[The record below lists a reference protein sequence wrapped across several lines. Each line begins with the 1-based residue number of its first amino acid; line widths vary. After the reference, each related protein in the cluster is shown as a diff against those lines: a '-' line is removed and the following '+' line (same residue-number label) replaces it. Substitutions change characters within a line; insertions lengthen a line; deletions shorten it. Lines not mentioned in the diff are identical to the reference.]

1 VTRGST
7 DTFLEAPVDAVW
19 TALVAPG
26 RRDWY
31 FRLTPE
37 GAFAEGEAIQW
48 RDVRGDAAEESEI
61 VEVDA
66 PRRLVMHSRFTFA
79 PAYAKQPPHSLIW
92 DVAPEGSG
100 SRVRLSWDA
109 SDPVA
114 GFLASE
120 AQYVL
125 QSLRL
130 AYDPVAQAEVARL
143 PAIGDVE
150 IHEVTPER
158 VADYQ
163 AFFDRDAFRDF
174 PGWQACYCM
183 EQFLDVTEDEAAS
196 RTAADNRRDMS
207 DKIKQRQVTALLA
220 YADGKPVGWCNYGAT
235 STFAALMH
243 RYKLKAEDHEGVGS
257 VACFVIA
264 APYRGHGI
272 ATRLLDAAL
281 DRLRGRGVKVVEA
294 YPAKDVDSAQSNFRG
309 PLAIYLR
316 AGFEPYRET
325 DRYLVVRKEL

>member
-1 VTRGST
+1 MLG
-7 DTFLEAPVDAVW
+7 LLVD
-19 TALVAPG
+19 
-26 RRDWY
+26 
-31 FRLTPE
+31 
-37 GAFAEGEAIQW
+37 
-48 RDVRGDAAEESEI
+48 
-61 VEVDA
+61 
-66 PRRLVMHSRFTFA
+66 
-79 PAYAKQPPHSLIW
+79 
-92 DVAPEGSG
+92 
-100 SRVRLSWDA
+100 
-109 SDPVA
+109 
-114 GFLASE
+114 
-120 AQYVL
+120 
-125 QSLRL
+125 
-130 AYDPVAQAEVARL
+130 
-143 PAIGDVE
+143 
-150 IHEVTPER
+150 
-158 VADYQ
+158 
-163 AFFDRDAFRDF
+163 
-174 PGWQACYCM
+174 
-183 EQFLDVTEDEAAS
+183 DVTL
-196 RTAADNRRDMS
+196 
-207 DKIKQRQVTALLA
+207 IKQRQVTALLA